1 MTVHSNNVGILI
13 HRLSSLI
20 SLRNIAF
27 LLLVLYPLD
36 QLHTT
41 IFEGSTFPSP
51 YKFIMAAYLVFVV
64 KLNGIKNTFASK
76 DVLFLLL
83 GIISLSALSILWAH
97 SDYAAAIKYTL
108 QLLVLWSFTVVAVKV
123 LSHDEDMI
131 KSIIFYWLGVS
142 AIVSYFTLS
151 GVLSPSEL
159 VEGRRISFIGIGLNA
174 MAISIGY
181 SVVLGVAGFGL
192 FKKQRIKQL
201 LMIVALLISLW
212 TLIQLGTRSV
222 IWGLLA
228 TFLVG
233 SLINLSVKKAVFSV
247 IAVFAFTLAFD
258 YIMGNNYLAGRALE
272 RLITF
277 DLNVFKENTRSALWM
292 VGLEWVTN
300 NVFGSGA
307 GNEIFVYETLGV
319 TDNLESH
326 NVVVSAFIQF
336 GVFGGVLFVLML
348 AVLSVKFFKFRDPKF
363 KLIFGAFLLFFLLQL
378 FKGSFFQ
385 TRLFWQPLT
394 ILLIILNH
402 QRYRISMK
410 SLASK

>member
-1 MTVHSNNVGILI
+1 MNVLSNNVGILK
-13 HRLSSLI
+13 HRLRSLI
-20 SLRNIAF
+20 SLRNITL

-36 QLHTT
+36 QLHST

-51 YKFIMAAYLVFVV
+51 YKFIMAAYLLFVV

-83 GIISLSALSILWAH
+83 GMISLSALSILWAY

-108 QLLVLWSFTVVAVKV
+108 QLLILWSFTVVAVKI
-123 LSHDEDMI
+123 LSHDEETI

-159 VEGRRISFIGIGLNA
+159 EEGRRISFIGIGLNA

-192 FKKQRIKQL
+192 FKKQGIKQL

-222 IWGLLA
+222 IWGLLVA
-228 TFLVG
+228 FLVG
-233 SLINLSVKKAVFSV
+233 SLINLSVKKAVFIV
-247 IAVFAFTLAFD
+247 VAVFAIVLAFD
-258 YIMGNNYLAGRALE
+258 YFIENNYITGRLLE

-277 DLNVFKENTRSALWM
+277 DSEVFQQNARSDLWM
-292 VGLEWVTN
+292 VGLEWVAN

-307 GNEIFVYETLGV
+307 GNEIFVYKTLGL
-319 TDNLESH
+319 THNLEAH

>member
-108 QLLVLWSFTVVAVKV
+108 QLLVLWSFTVVAVKI

>member
-1 MTVHSNNVGILI
+1 
-13 HRLSSLI
+13 
-20 SLRNIAF
+20 
-27 LLLVLYPLD
+27 
-36 QLHTT
+36 
-41 IFEGSTFPSP
+41 
-51 YKFIMAAYLVFVV
+51 MAAYLVFVV

-108 QLLVLWSFTVVAVKV
+108 QLLVLWSFTVVAVKI

-131 KSIIFYWLGVS
+131 KSIIFYWLCVS

-336 GVFGGVLFVLML
+336 GVFGGVLFVFML